1 MLSPTQILLII
12 VVSVLTAVL
21 AVIGIQVFL
30 ILKEG
35 KRSVEKVNKILDD
48 AGTLSSAITKPIS
61 SLSNSFGGLS
71 GITGLLG
78 WLVNRKKKRE
88 DEEEKKDE

>member
-35 KRSVEKVNKILDD
+35 KRSMEKVNKILDN
-48 AGTLSSAITKPIS
+48 AGKVSEAITKPIT
-61 SLSNSFGGLS
+61 SLSGSLGSLSGLGGLFS
-71 GITGLLG
+71 
-78 WLVNRKKKRE
+78 WLINRRKKT
-88 DEEEKKDE
+88 EEEKKDE